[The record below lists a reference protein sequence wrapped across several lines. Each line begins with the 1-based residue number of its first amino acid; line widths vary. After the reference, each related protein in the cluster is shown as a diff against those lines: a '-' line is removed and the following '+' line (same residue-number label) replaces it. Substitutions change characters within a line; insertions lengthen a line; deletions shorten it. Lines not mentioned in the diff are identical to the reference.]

1 VIQGRHFQY
10 YENMAVSSP
19 NPSVIQSP
27 TWMARYEALLQA
39 LETIS
44 MQRDLRSLVQQL
56 NAQLHTVLEFTFF
69 DLLLY
74 DPETEKMTPIVP
86 GALPH
91 IPPEHRFQEGPGY
104 TVWST
109 QQPLACNIEE
119 MTHRWPIFAELR
131 RDDHLKAYCAVP
143 LSTTQRRLGI
153 LQFSSTEIGS
163 YSEEEVRFIQR
174 VAGQIAVAI
183 DNAMNFESSRDL
195 DRKLTEERDHLRNLL
210 EFTNAVVG
218 RLELEEISHEVVTR
232 LQRLTDCDY
241 VSVVLYDEASMELRW
256 EASCHPGHQPLLPI
270 GMTIPMATSPLAAV
284 LRSRSFAT
292 LRRDE
297 ILAGGDSKLLSN
309 LADAGVRVLCMVPLV
324 SRGKAIGLI
333 LVAHTDRDGI
343 SGDQA
348 ALLEATAAQVATS
361 IDNARAYQEISRLRD
376 RLTNEKLYLEEE
388 LRSEHNFKEIVGD
401 SVALRRVL
409 AQVEMVAP
417 SDSTVL
423 IRGETGT
430 GKELIA
436 RAIHDLSARRT
447 RTLLKLNCAAIPPGL
462 MESEMFGH
470 ERGAFTGAVTQRMG
484 RLELAD
490 QGTLFLD
497 EVGDLPLELQPKLL
511 RVLQEREFE
520 RIGGRSPIHVNIR
533 LIAATNRDLEAMVAE
548 RQYRSDLYYRLN
560 VFPITIPPL
569 RERAEDIP
577 SLVRLFTLKFA
588 RKMNRKID
596 TIPSETMERLVRFP
610 WPGNVRELENVI
622 ERAVI
627 LSRGPVLQLAL
638 PDLGKAADLVGTG
651 TVQQPAQAAS
661 VAAASDER
669 ELMLKVLREC
679 SGRVAG
685 PKGAAARLGISRSTL
700 FSRLQALGISPSDV
714 RQASRREGIA
724 RALRGGT
731 AV

>member
-1 VIQGRHFQY
+1 MDAAPL
-10 YENMAVSSP
+10 NSAAVQ
-19 NPSVIQSP
+19 NPK
-27 TWMARYEALLQA
+27 WMARYETLLQA

-44 MQRDLRSLVQQL
+44 MQRDLRSLVRQL
-56 NAQLHTVLEFTFF
+56 KAQLHTVLEFTFF
-69 DLLLY
+69 DLVLY
-74 DPETEKMTPIVP
+74 DQETEKVTPIVP
-86 GALPH
+86 GTLPYL
-91 IPPEHRFQEGPGY
+91 PPEHRFQEGPGY
-104 TVWST
+104 LVWST
-109 QQPLACNIEE
+109 QQPLSCDVVEL
-119 MTHRWPIFAELR
+119 THRWPRYAELR

-143 LSTTQRRLGI
+143 LSTAQRRLGI
-153 LQFSSTEIGS
+153 LHFASIEISSYG
-163 YSEEEVRFIQR
+163 EEEVRFIQR

-183 DNAMNFESSRDL
+183 DNAMNFESSREL
-195 DRKLTEERDHLRNLL
+195 DRKLTDERDHLRNLL
-210 EFTNAVVG
+210 EVTNAVVG
-218 RLELEEISHEVVTR
+218 CLELEEISQEVVIR
-232 LQRLTDCDY
+232 LQRLTDCDFA
-241 VSVVLYDEASMELRW
+241 SIVLYDDASGQLRW
-256 EASCHPGHQPLLPI
+256 EASCNPGRQPLLPI
-270 GMTIPMATSPLAAV
+270 GMIIPIATSPLAEV
-284 LRSRSFAT
+284 LRSRRFTT
-292 LRRDE
+292 LQRDE
-297 ILAGGDSKLLSN
+297 ILAGHDSKLLSN
-309 LADAGVRVLCMVPLV
+309 LADAGASVLCMVPLV
-324 SRGKAIGLI
+324 SRGKVIGLI
-333 LVAHTDRDGI
+333 LVSYVSREEI
-343 SGDQA
+343 SGDRESF
-348 ALLEATAAQVATS
+348 LEEIAAQVATS
-361 IDNARAYQEISRLRD
+361 VDNARAYREISRLRD
-376 RLTNEKLYLEEE
+376 RLANEKLYLEEE

-484 RLELAD
+484 RIELAD

-596 TIPSETMERLVRFP
+596 TIPSEAMERLVGFP

-627 LSRGPVLQLAL
+627 LSRGPELQLAL
-638 PDLGKAADLVGTG
+638 PELIKATDPADMT
-651 TVQQPAQAAS
+651 TVFSRVPES
-661 VAAASDER
+661 RAAAATDER
-669 ELMLKVLREC
+669 ELMLRILHEC
-679 SGRVAG
+679 NGRVAG

-700 FSRLQALGISPSDV
+700 FSRLQALDISPREV
-714 RQASRREGIA
+714 RQASRREGVA
-724 RALRGGT
+724 RALRRGS
-731 AV
+731 AE

>member
-1 VIQGRHFQY
+1 
-10 YENMAVSSP
+10 
-19 NPSVIQSP
+19 
-27 TWMARYEALLQA
+27 MARYEALLQA

-44 MQRDLRSLVQQL
+44 MQRDLRSLVRQL
-56 NAQLHTVLEFTFF
+56 KAQLHTVLKFTYF
-69 DLLLY
+69 DLVLY
-74 DPETEKMTPIVP
+74 DQETEKMTPIVP
-86 GALPH
+86 GALPYL
-91 IPPEHRFQEGPGY
+91 PPGHRFQEGPGY
-104 TVWST
+104 LVWST
-109 QQPLACNIEE
+109 QQPLACDVAEL
-119 MTHRWPIFAELR
+119 TRRWPSYAELR

-153 LQFSSTEIGS
+153 LHFGSIEISSYG
-163 YSEEEVRFIQR
+163 EEEVRFIKR

-183 DNAMNFESSRDL
+183 DNAVNFESSREL
-195 DRKLTEERDHLRNLL
+195 DRKLTEERDHLSKLL
-210 EFTNAVVG
+210 EVTNAVAG
-218 RLELEEISHEVVTR
+218 CLELEEISQEVVTR
-232 LQRLTDCDY
+232 LQRLTDCDFA
-241 VSVVLYDEASMELRW
+241 SIVLYDEASGQLRW
-256 EASCHPGHQPLLPI
+256 EASCNPGRKALLPI
-270 GMTIPMATSPLAAV
+270 GMTIPISTSPLAEV
-284 LRSRSFAT
+284 LRSRRSAT

-297 ILAGGDSKLLSN
+297 ILAGHESKLLSSM
-309 LADAGVRVLCMVPLV
+309 AEAGACVMEMVPLI
-324 SRGKAIGLI
+324 SRGKVIGLI
-333 LVAHTDRDGI
+333 VVSYINRNEI
-343 SGDQA
+343 SGEQESF
-348 ALLEATAAQVATS
+348 LEEIAAQIATS

-376 RLTNEKLYLEEE
+376 RLANEKLYLEEE

-401 SVALRRVL
+401 SAALRRVL

-423 IRGETGT
+423 ISGETGT

-436 RAIHDLSARRT
+436 HAIHELSARHT

-470 ERGAFTGAVTQRMG
+470 ERGAFTGAVMQRMG
-484 RLELAD
+484 RIELAD

-497 EVGDLPLELQPKLL
+497 EVGDLSLELQPKLL

-548 RQYRSDLYYRLN
+548 RQFRNDLYYRLN

-588 RKMNRKID
+588 RKMSRKID
-596 TIPSETMERLVRFP
+596 TIPSETMERLVSFP

-627 LSRGPVLQLAL
+627 LSRGPVLQLDL
-638 PDLGKAADLVGTG
+638 PELGKAADLVGVAVTQRS
-651 TVQQPAQAAS
+651 VQEHSAATT
-661 VAAASDER
+661 DER
-669 ELMLKVLREC
+669 ELMLRILHEC
-679 SGRVAG
+679 NGRVAG

-700 FSRLQALGISPSDV
+700 FSRLQALNISPMEV

-724 RALRGGT
+724 RALRGGSSE
-731 AV
+731 

>member
-1 VIQGRHFQY
+1 MDAAPL
-10 YENMAVSSP
+10 NSTAVQ
-19 NPSVIQSP
+19 NPK
-27 TWMARYEALLQA
+27 WMARYETLLQA

-44 MQRDLRSLVQQL
+44 MQRDLRSLVRQL
-56 NAQLHTVLEFTFF
+56 KAQLHTVLEFTFF
-69 DLLLY
+69 DLVLY
-74 DPETEKMTPIVP
+74 DQETEKVTPIVP
-86 GALPH
+86 GALPYL
-91 IPPEHRFQEGPGY
+91 PPGHRFQEGPGY
-104 TVWST
+104 LVWST
-109 QQPLACNIEE
+109 QQPLSCDVAEL
-119 MTHRWPIFAELR
+119 THRWPSYAELR

-143 LSTTQRRLGI
+143 LSTAQRRLGI
-153 LQFSSTEIGS
+153 LHFASTEISS
-163 YSEEEVRFIQR
+163 YGEEEVRFIQR

-183 DNAMNFESSRDL
+183 DNAMNFESSREL

-210 EFTNAVVG
+210 EVTNSVVG
-218 RLELEEISHEVVTR
+218 CLELEEITQEVVTR
-232 LQRLTDCDY
+232 LQRLMDCDF
-241 VSVVLYDEASMELRW
+241 SSIVLYDEASGQLRW
-256 EASCHPGHQPLLPI
+256 EASCNPGRQPLLPV
-270 GMTIPMATSPLAAV
+270 GMTIPMATSPLAEV
-284 LRSRSFAT
+284 LRSRRLAT

-297 ILAGGDSKLLSN
+297 ILAGRDAKLLSN
-309 LADAGVRVLCMVPLV
+309 LADAGARALCMVPLV

-333 LVAHTDRDGI
+333 LVTYIDRDEI
-343 SGDQA
+343 NGDQA
-348 ALLEATAAQVATS
+348 SLLEAIAAQVATS
-361 IDNARAYQEISRLRD
+361 IDNARAYHEISRLRD

-447 RTLLKLNCAAIPPGL
+447 HTLLKLNCAAIPPGL

-484 RLELAD
+484 RIELAD

-520 RIGGRSPIHVNIR
+520 RIGGSAPIHVNIR

-560 VFPITIPPL
+560 VFPILLPPL
-569 RERAEDIP
+569 RERPEDIP

-596 TIPSETMERLVRFP
+596 TVPSETMERLIRFP

-638 PDLGKAADLVGTG
+638 PELGKTADLAS
-651 TVQQPAQAAS
+651 TVTMHHAVHEPS
-661 VAAASDER
+661 AAAATDER
-669 ELMLKVLREC
+669 ELMLQILREC
-679 SGRVAG
+679 KGIVAG
-685 PKGAAARLGISRSTL
+685 PRGASARLGISRSTL
-700 FSRLQALGISPSDV
+700 FSRLQALHISPREV
-714 RQASRREGIA
+714 RQTSRRESIA
-724 RALRGGT
+724 RALKRDS
-731 AV
+731 AI